1 MKLVFNW
8 WESMTDTLEHF
19 TKGSI
24 VALVC
29 VAAILKFILSKRDEK
44 TGKWLQKPFTTIFG
58 KDFDMNNF

>member
-1 MKLVFNW
+1 
-8 WESMTDTLEHF
+8 MTDTLEHF

-44 TGKWLQKPFTTIFG
+44 TGKWLQKPITRKALSKGLSRKNLVKFIQ
-58 KDFDMNNF
+58 

>member
-1 MKLVFNW
+1 
-8 WESMTDTLEHF
+8 MTDTLEHF

-44 TGKWLQKPFTTIFG
+44 TGKSDHKSLLFKPLSRCLSQKESCKVSNTKNG
-58 KDFDMNNF
+58 